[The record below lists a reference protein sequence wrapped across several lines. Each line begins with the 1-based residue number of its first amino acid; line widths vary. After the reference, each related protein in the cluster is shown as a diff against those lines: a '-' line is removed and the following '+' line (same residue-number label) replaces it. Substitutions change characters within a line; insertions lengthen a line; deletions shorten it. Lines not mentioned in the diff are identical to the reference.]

1 MRFTGSHPLWLA
13 AIKQVVIRAVPYRQT
28 FMAALA
34 APASAGEDS
43 ALAKEM
49 DACVD
54 ALSPLLQ
61 RVHDFLARSPARATA
76 AAAQI

>member
-1 MRFTGSHPLWLA
+1 MLA
-13 AIKQVVIRAVPYRQT
+13 YADMGMDLSKYTYTDKRGERADKLPR
-28 FMAALA
+28 LNR
-34 APASAGEDS
+34 S